1 MTSRDNI
8 SNFELQ
14 FHVVPTTVCVADI
27 IVAMA
32 EGGSTDGP
40 GVSSGPK
47 NSSTPSILDKLK
59 APKLSDLTH
68 KRKIDTNPPK
78 GKRTARGKAVNEPKN
93 VSASQPV
100 SEFPKECL
108 TVSSKKLFCT
118 ACRINVF
125 L

>member
-40 GVSSGPK
+40 GVSSSPK
-47 NSSTPSILDKLK
+47 NSSTTSILDKLK
-59 APKLSDLTH
+59 ALKLSDLTH
-68 KRKIDTNPPK
+68 QSAKRE
-78 GKRTARGKAVNEPKN
+78 AY
-93 VSASQPV
+93 S
-100 SEFPKECL
+100 
-108 TVSSKKLFCT
+108 
-118 ACRINVF
+118 
-125 L
+125 

>member
-1 MTSRDNI
+1 MNDFAITSQTL
-8 SNFELQ
+8 NFNSTWFLY
-14 FHVVPTTVCVADI
+14 TMVCVADI

-59 APKLSDLTH
+59 APKLSDLTC

-78 GKRTARGKAVNEPKN
+78 GKCTARGKGVNEPKN
-93 VSASQPV
+93 VSASQRV
-100 SEFPKECL
+100 SEFTKECL
-108 TVSSKKLFCT
+108 TV
-118 ACRINVF
+118 
-125 L
+125 